1 MEPDEFIQGLSF
13 YCLILSERRS
23 GLSLLELIIALV
35 IIGIL
40 VASFLGFIY
49 RASVI
54 ARQEVLQ
61 VELKSLR
68 TALLLYKTIEG
79 RYPDNL
85 AVFIKARYKIYDREG
100 IFGKEFL
107 GALLLMGEVILRIS
121 LAVGLIITSRQ
132 ARFIHQ
138 LQAMKGGDSE

>member
-1 MEPDEFIQGLSF
+1 MYLRFKF
-13 YCLILSERRS
+13 YCLILSKRRS
-23 GLSLLELIIALV
+23 GFSLLELIIALV

-40 VASFLGFIY
+40 VASFVGFIY
-49 RASVI
+49 KASVI
-54 ARQEVLQ
+54 ARQQVLQ

-100 IFGKEFL
+100 IFGEEFL
-107 GALLLMGEVILRIS
+107 GGLTVDGKGYPADAFGSRFNYNQKTGEVYSSTPGYERW
-121 LAVGLIITSRQ
+121 
-132 ARFIHQ
+132 
-138 LQAMKGGDSE
+138 